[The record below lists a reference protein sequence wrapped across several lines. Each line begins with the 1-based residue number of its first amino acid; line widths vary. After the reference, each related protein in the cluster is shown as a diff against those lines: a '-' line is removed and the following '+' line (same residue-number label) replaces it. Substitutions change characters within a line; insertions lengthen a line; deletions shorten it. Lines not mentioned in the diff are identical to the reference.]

1 METIL
6 SSKGQ
11 LVIPKTLREE
21 FGLSEGDR
29 VALVSRG
36 SYIAVIPLTKVS
48 VAEAMKKV
56 KGSSVKFPGLEAER
70 TSVKERRER
79 GRG

>member
-1 METIL
+1 MKTIL

-29 VALVSRG
+29 VALVSRTQLSHLSGDTWIGLTALCG
-36 SYIAVIPLTKVS
+36 SI
-48 VAEAMKKV
+48 MD
-56 KGSSVKFPGLEAER
+56 
-70 TSVKERRER
+70 
-79 GRG
+79 

>member
-1 METIL
+1 METVL

-21 FGLSEGDR
+21 FGLNEGDR
-29 VALVSRG
+29 VAVVSRG
-36 SYIAVIPLTKVS
+36 SYIAVIPLTKTS
-48 VAEAMKKV
+48 VAEAMKKI
-56 KGSSVKFPGLEAER
+56 KGSPVKFPGLAVER
-70 TSVKERRER
+70 ASGKERRER

>member
-21 FGLSEGDR
+21 FGLNEGDR

-48 VAEAMKKV
+48 VAEAIKKI
-56 KGSSVKFPGLEAER
+56 KGSPVKFPGLETER
-70 TSVKERRER
+70 ASAKERRKR